1 LKAFN
6 TFNGKAFY
14 FKPLKSRSMLS
25 MPKVSGSKPINETYD
40 VIIIGSGPAGLTAAI
55 YTGRARLKTL
65 VIAGSSWGGQLMLT
79 SQVENYP
86 GFPEG
91 ILGPDLMNN
100 MLKQAERF
108 GAEIV
113 FEDAESVDFS
123 GKPLKVVAGGVAY
136 ESHAVIIAT
145 GASPKELGVEG
156 EERLKGKGV
165 SNCAVCDG
173 AFFKDKTV
181 VVVGGGD
188 SAMEEAIFLTKFAK
202 KVKVIH
208 RRSELRASKILQ
220 ERAFSN
226 PKIEF
231 VWNSVVE
238 EILGKE
244 HVEGVRV
251 KRVDT
256 GEVFEIKCDG
266 VFVSIGYRPNTELF
280 KGWVEM
286 DEKGYVVA
294 KDFTETSV
302 EGVFVAGEAKDHRY
316 RQAITAAGEGCQA
329 ALDAIKYVED
339 IKNRSK

>member
-1 LKAFN
+1 MLAK
-6 TFNGKAFY
+6 KAFY
-14 FKPLKSRSMLS
+14 FKPANTTVMSLPL
-25 MPKVSGSKPINETYD
+25 VLGSKPASETYD

-65 VIAGSSWGGQLMLT
+65 VVAGSSWGGQLMLT

-91 ILGPDLMNN
+91 VLGPDLMNN
-100 MLKQAERF
+100 MLKQAQQF
-108 GAEIV
+108 GAEII
-113 FEDAESVDFS
+113 FEDAENVDFS
-123 GKPLKVVAGGVAY
+123 KKPFKVVAGGVAY
-136 ESHAVIIAT
+136 ESLAVIIAT
-145 GASPKELGVEG
+145 GASPRQLGLEG

-188 SAMEEAIFLTKFAK
+188 SAMEEALFLTRFAR

-208 RRSELRASKILQ
+208 RRSQLRATKILQ
-220 ERAFSN
+220 ERAFGN

-244 HVEGVRV
+244 HVEGVRI

-256 GEVFEIKCDG
+256 GEVSEIQCDG
-266 VFVSIGYRPNTELF
+266 VFVSIGYKPNTDLF
-280 KGWVEM
+280 KGQVEM
-286 DEKGYVVA
+286 DEKGYIVA

-329 ALDAIKYVED
+329 ALDAIKYVEE
-339 IKNRSK
+339 IKHRPK

>member
-1 LKAFN
+1 MGSL
-6 TFNGKAFY
+6 
-14 FKPLKSRSMLS
+14 PLVL
-25 MPKVSGSKPINETYD
+25 GSKPAGETYD

-100 MLKQAERF
+100 MLKQAQRF

-113 FEDAESVDFS
+113 FEDAESIDFS
-123 GKPLKVVAGGVAY
+123 ERPFKVVAGGVAY

-156 EERLKGKGV
+156 EERLRGKGV

-173 AFFKDKTV
+173 AFFKDRTV

-188 SAMEEAIFLTKFAK
+188 SAMEEALFLTRFVK

-208 RRSELRASKILQ
+208 RRSELRATKILQ

-226 PKIEF
+226 PKVEF

-238 EILGKE
+238 EILGRE
-244 HVEGVRV
+244 RVEGVRV

-256 GEVFEIKCDG
+256 GEKFEIPCDG

-280 KGWVEM
+280 KGRVEV
-286 DEKGYVVA
+286 DEKGYIVA
-294 KDFTETSV
+294 TDFTKTSV

-329 ALDAIKYVED
+329 ALDAIKYLDEV
-339 IKNRSK
+339 KKKPMNTSPPV

>member
-1 LKAFN
+1 MSSL
-6 TFNGKAFY
+6 
-14 FKPLKSRSMLS
+14 PLVL
-25 MPKVSGSKPINETYD
+25 GSKPAGETYD

-79 SQVENYP
+79 SLVENYP

-91 ILGPDLMNN
+91 LLGPDLMNN
-100 MLKQAERF
+100 MLKQAQRF
-108 GAEIV
+108 GAEMI
-113 FEDAESVDFS
+113 FEDAESADFS
-123 GKPLKVVAGGVAY
+123 GRPFKVVAGGVAY
-136 ESHAVIIAT
+136 KSHAVIIAT
-145 GASPKELGVEG
+145 GASPKELGVKG
-156 EERLKGKGV
+156 EERLRGKGV

-173 AFFKDKTV
+173 AFFRDRTV

-188 SAMEEAIFLTKFAK
+188 SAMEEALFLTKFAE

-208 RRSELRASKILQ
+208 RRSELRATKILQ

-238 EILGKE
+238 EILGGE
-244 HVEGVRV
+244 RVEGVRV

-256 GEVFEIKCDG
+256 GEVSEIRCDG
-266 VFVSIGYRPNTELF
+266 VFVSIGYKPNTELF
-280 KGWVEM
+280 RGQVEM
-286 DEKGYVVA
+286 DEKGYIVVRDYT
-294 KDFTETSV
+294 KTSV
-302 EGVFVAGEAKDHRY
+302 DGVFVAGEAKDYRY

-329 ALDAIKYVED
+329 ALDAIKYVEE
-339 IKNRSK
+339 IKHRPNRVS

>member
-1 LKAFN
+1 MGSL
-6 TFNGKAFY
+6 
-14 FKPLKSRSMLS
+14 PLLL
-25 MPKVSGSKPINETYD
+25 GSKPAGETYD

-91 ILGPDLMNN
+91 ILGPELMNN
-100 MLKQAERF
+100 MLKQAQRF

-113 FEDAESVDFS
+113 FEDAESIDFS
-123 GKPLKVVAGGVAY
+123 ERPFKVVAGGVAY

-156 EERLKGKGV
+156 EERLRGKGV

-173 AFFKDKTV
+173 AFFKDRTV

-188 SAMEEAIFLTKFAK
+188 SAMEEALFLTRFVK

-208 RRSELRASKILQ
+208 RRSELRATKILQ

-226 PKIEF
+226 PKVEF

-238 EILGKE
+238 EILGGE
-244 HVEGVRV
+244 RVEGVRV

-256 GEVFEIKCDG
+256 GEKFEIPCDG

-280 KGWVEM
+280 KGLVEM
-286 DEKGYVVA
+286 DEKGYIVA
-294 KDFTETSV
+294 TDFTKTSV

-329 ALDAIKYVED
+329 ALDAIKYLDEV
-339 IKNRSK
+339 KKKPMNTSPPV

>member
-1 LKAFN
+1 M
-6 TFNGKAFY
+6 
-14 FKPLKSRSMLS
+14 PLVL
-25 MPKVSGSKPINETYD
+25 GSKPAGETYD

-100 MLKQAERF
+100 MLKQAQRF

-113 FEDAESVDFS
+113 FEDAESIDFS
-123 GKPLKVVAGGVAY
+123 ERPFKVVAGGVAY

-156 EERLKGKGV
+156 EERLRGKGV

-173 AFFKDKTV
+173 AFFKDRTV

-188 SAMEEAIFLTKFAK
+188 SAMEEALFLTRFVK

-208 RRSELRASKILQ
+208 RRSELRATKILQ

-226 PKIEF
+226 PKVEF

-238 EILGKE
+238 EILGRE
-244 HVEGVRV
+244 RVEGVRV

-256 GEVFEIKCDG
+256 GEKFEIPCDG

-280 KGWVEM
+280 KGRVEV
-286 DEKGYVVA
+286 DEKGYIVA
-294 KDFTETSV
+294 TDFTKTSV

-329 ALDAIKYVED
+329 ALDAIKYLDEV
-339 IKNRSK
+339 KKKPMNTSPPV

>member
-1 LKAFN
+1 
-6 TFNGKAFY
+6 
-14 FKPLKSRSMLS
+14 M
-25 MPKVSGSKPINETYD
+25 SGLTLTLGHGATGGTYD

-79 SQVENYP
+79 SMVENYP

-100 MLKQAERF
+100 MLKQAQHF
-108 GAEIV
+108 GAEVV

-123 GKPLKVVAGGVAY
+123 MRPFKVMAGGAVY
-136 ESHAVIIAT
+136 ESHSVIIAT
-145 GASPKELGVEG
+145 GASPRELGLES
-156 EERLKGKGV
+156 EERLRGKGV

-173 AFFKDKTV
+173 VFFKDKTV

-188 SAMEEAIFLTKFAK
+188 SAMEEALFLTRFVR

-208 RRSELRASKILQ
+208 RRSQLRATKILQ
-220 ERAFSN
+220 ERAFGN
-226 PKIEF
+226 PKMEF
-231 VWNSVVE
+231 IWNSVVE

-244 HVEGVRV
+244 RVEGVRI

-256 GEVFEIKCDG
+256 GEVSEIRCDG
-266 VFVSIGYRPNTELF
+266 VFVSIGYKPNTDLF
-280 KGWVEM
+280 KGQVEM
-286 DEKGYVVA
+286 DEKGYIVA

-329 ALDAIKYVED
+329 ALDAIKYVEE
-339 IKNRSK
+339 IKHRPK

>member
-1 LKAFN
+1 MSSL
-6 TFNGKAFY
+6 
-14 FKPLKSRSMLS
+14 PLVL
-25 MPKVSGSKPINETYD
+25 GSKPAGETYD

-79 SQVENYP
+79 SLVENYP

-91 ILGPDLMNN
+91 VLGPDLMNN
-100 MLKQAERF
+100 MLNQAQRF
-108 GAEIV
+108 GAEMI
-113 FEDAESVDFS
+113 FEDAESADFS
-123 GKPLKVVAGGVAY
+123 GRPFKVVAGGVAY

-145 GASPKELGVEG
+145 GASPKELGVKG
-156 EERLKGKGV
+156 EERLRGKGV

-173 AFFKDKTV
+173 AFFRNRTV

-188 SAMEEAIFLTKFAK
+188 SAMEEALFLTKFAE

-208 RRSELRASKILQ
+208 RRNELRATKILQ

-238 EILGKE
+238 EILGGE
-244 HVEGVRV
+244 RVEGVRV
-251 KRVDT
+251 KKVDT
-256 GEVFEIKCDG
+256 GEVSEIRCDG
-266 VFVSIGYRPNTELF
+266 VFVSIGYKPNTELF
-280 KGWVEM
+280 RGQVEM
-286 DEKGYVVA
+286 DEKGYIVVRDYT
-294 KDFTETSV
+294 KTSV
-302 EGVFVAGEAKDHRY
+302 DGVFVAGEAKDYRY

-329 ALDAIKYVED
+329 ALDAIKYVEE
-339 IKNRSK
+339 IKHRPNRLVS